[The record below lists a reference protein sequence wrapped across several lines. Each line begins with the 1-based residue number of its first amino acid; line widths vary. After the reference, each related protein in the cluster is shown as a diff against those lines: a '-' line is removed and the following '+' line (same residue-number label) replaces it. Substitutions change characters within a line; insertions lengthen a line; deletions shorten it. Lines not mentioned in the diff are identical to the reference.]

1 MYCKKCG
8 TEQKEGQNFCPNC
21 GTPYIEMEQHAVEAS
36 SDELIVTEDQ
46 KEEKESLPEK
56 DKKVKKS
63 VKSKNKSQ
71 NDAIPAVINKDI
83 PVLSV
88 SDDEA
93 NKFRDFAIGVLK
105 YMRRSKSERQISLY
119 ANRYAQTI
127 QYCRQHDIDDDF
139 VPYIFAEALRKLELE
154 KSTTIYHIEAN
165 EIANCIVENKEG
177 FTMRKKQVPKNN
189 SQNSMG
195 KYLIWGIIIV
205 LILLVKMCGGCNGCE
220 SSSDDSSSG
229 NYEQSSSSSSDSDD
243 RAPGWIQGTWTC
255 VTPYGN
261 MQVEIVG
268 DHIRELPGD
277 GTSFYGTYHIDGD
290 KIIPETGSHIYYKM
304 DKSTQRLEAGHGYYF
319 EKQ

>member
-21 GTPYIEMEQHAVEAS
+21 GTPYIEMEQNDVEAS

-71 NDAIPAVINKDI
+71 DDAIPAVINKDA
-83 PVLSV
+83 VLSV
-88 SDDEA
+88 SDDQDI
-93 NKFRDFAIGVLK
+93 KCRDFAIEVLK
-105 YMRRSKSERQISLY
+105 YMRRSKSERQILLY

-127 QYCRQHDIDDDF
+127 QYCRQYNTDGDF
-139 VPYIFAEALRKLELE
+139 SPYIFAEALRKLELE

-165 EIANCIVENKEG
+165 EIATCIVENKEE
-177 FTMRKKQVPKNN
+177 FTMRKKQVPNNN

-277 GTSFYGTYHIDGD
+277 GTSYYGTYHIDGD
-290 KIIPETGSHIYYKM
+290 KIIPETGSHTFYKM
-304 DKSTQRLEAGHGYYF
+304 EKSTQRLEAGYGYYY

>member
-8 TEQKEGQNFCPNC
+8 TEQKEGQKFCPNC

-46 KEEKESLPEK
+46 KEEKKSLPEK

-71 NDAIPAVINKDI
+71 DDTIPAVINKDS
-83 PVLSV
+83 VLSV
-88 SDDEA
+88 SDDEEI
-93 NKFRDFAIGVLK
+93 KYRDYAIEVLK

-127 QYCRQHDIDDDF
+127 HYCRQHDIDGDF
-139 VPYIFAEALRKLELE
+139 APYIFAEALRKLEQE

-165 EIANCIVENKEG
+165 EIATCIVENKEE
-177 FTMRKKQVPKNN
+177 FIMRKKQVPKNN

-205 LILLVKMCGGCNGCE
+205 LILLVKMCGGCNGCD

-229 NYEQSSSSSSDSDD
+229 YYEQSSSSSSDSDD

-290 KIIPETGSHIYYKM
+290 KIIPETGSHTYYKM